1 MHPAFGGAGGANGF
15 GGFINDPTAQMGLQM
30 GQGALK
36 VGQEY
41 MEQNVSGVHPLMLGI
56 SGWHCEA
63 RSGVGIVLWM
73 CKGYDGHEARKSNT
87 NLDNSL
93 L

>member
-41 MEQNVSGVHPLMLGI
+41 MEQNVSGVDPLMLGI
-56 SGWHCEA
+56 SGWHCEDGP
-63 RSGVGIVLWM
+63 GV
-73 CKGYDGHEARKSNT
+73 E
-87 NLDNSL
+87 
-93 L
+93 

>member
-1 MHPAFGGAGGANGF
+1 MGGSAQGGGAGGFMHPAFGGAGGANGF

-41 MEQNVSGVHPLMLGI
+41 MEQNVSPL
-56 SGWHCEA
+56 
-63 RSGVGIVLWM
+63 
-73 CKGYDGHEARKSNT
+73 
-87 NLDNSL
+87 
-93 L
+93 

>member
-1 MHPAFGGAGGANGF
+1 MGGAQGGAGGFMHPAFGGAGGANGF

-41 MEQNVSGVHPLMLGI
+41 MEQNVSSCDLIVEQLG
-56 SGWHCEA
+56 GWPVSSIMFWPYEA
-63 RSGVGIVLWM
+63 G
-73 CKGYDGHEARKSNT
+73 
-87 NLDNSL
+87 
-93 L
+93 